1 MHKRKV
7 LNVNIYFVAQWYAR
21 SLLAIQVLL
30 YRYVSFFEILT
41 LFSCCNSFIVSITGQ
56 CGGGRNYLYGNEP
69 EFTEPLKNITVQM
82 GRNATFTCH
91 ISGIE
96 NKGFRVSML

>member
-1 MHKRKV
+1 M
-7 LNVNIYFVAQWYAR
+7 L
-21 SLLAIQVLL
+21 
-30 YRYVSFFEILT
+30 
-41 LFSCCNSFIVSITGQ
+41 ITGQ
-56 CGGGRNYLYGNEP
+56 CGGGRNYIYGNEP

-96 NKGFRVSML
+96 NKGFRVSMLWKDTEMFYHNALMMINNTIRFSEVPILYDVSKKYQI

>member
-1 MHKRKV
+1 MVYKV
-7 LNVNIYFVAQWYAR
+7 TISFLSVVVW
-21 SLLAIQVLL
+21 
-30 YRYVSFFEILT
+30 VSSTFFEILT

>member
-1 MHKRKV
+1 MVYMVTISFLSVVV
-7 LNVNIYFVAQWYAR
+7 LV
-21 SLLAIQVLL
+21 SL
-30 YRYVSFFEILT
+30 SSCTKFFEILT
-41 LFSCCNSFIVSITGQ
+41 VVSCCNSFIVSITGQ

>member
-1 MHKRKV
+1 MVYKV
-7 LNVNIYFVAQWYAR
+7 TISFLSVVVW
-21 SLLAIQVLL
+21 
-30 YRYVSFFEILT
+30 VSSTFFEILT

-56 CGGGRNYLYGNEP
+56 CGGGRSYLYGNEP